1 MQEARLEYLFPRFL
15 TLRLQI
21 SSSCLSVARSQN
33 LQDDTSLPAVA
44 IDLTVFQEM
53 SPPV

>member
-15 TLRLQI
+15 TLRLRI
-21 SSSCLSVARSQN
+21 GSSCLSVTRSQN
-33 LQDDTSLPAVA
+33 LQDDISLPAVA